1 MTTPATQ
8 TLREAAAAQLK
19 GMKDAGVE
27 ADADVRWVWIKVGP
41 IPFAYPNTRARK
53 RLVQAHDLHHLLTGY
68 GTDLIGEAEL
78 GAWELGTGLRDRS
91 AVRYAIRIFGFMLPR
106 FPGRLRTA
114 FLRGRQCQNLLGRPL
129 DEATLSRSVGELRR
143 ELGLERPA
151 TEPNQ
156 ADRREFRRWSAKAVA
171 IVWGPLLPIAAAVA
185 WSLA

>member
-1 MTTPATQ
+1 
-8 TLREAAAAQLK
+8 
-19 GMKDAGVE
+19 
-27 ADADVRWVWIKVGP
+27 
-41 IPFAYPNTRARK
+41 
-53 RLVQAHDLHHLLTGY
+53 
-68 GTDLIGEAEL
+68 
-78 GAWELGTGLRDRS
+78 
-91 AVRYAIRIFGFMLPR
+91 MLPR